1 MSEASRAK
9 RKREEDNPGDG
20 EVEEMAKKQKLYQ
33 ELWSEA
39 QTRGLLTS
47 EIRGVLDDIKDLHCK
62 IYTLREKIE
71 TDRIKAA
78 YAVKDEELKGFS
90 HTYNIQPTHMYL
102 LPVLMLWNFKA
113 SVRSHSQNYN

>member
-47 EIRGVLDDIKDLHCK
+47 EIRGFLDEVENLRWK

-71 TDRIKAA
+71 
-78 YAVKDEELKGFS
+78 KDEIIQSFS
-90 HTYNIQPTHMYL
+90 IFSRNVYIFQRRFSTSSRKPRISLVSNPR
-102 LPVLMLWNFKA
+102 VCA
-113 SVRSHSQNYN
+113 SLQSS

>member
-1 MSEASRAK
+1 MSVPRSKALDRVSVSLPSPPPR
-9 RKREEDNPGDG
+9 RR
-20 EVEEMAKKQKLYQ
+20 
-33 ELWSEA
+33 LW
-39 QTRGLLTS
+39 GLLTSVTS

-71 TDRIKAA
+71 MDRIKAA

-102 LPVLMLWNFKA
+102 LPVLMLWNFNA